1 MEDEAITSEPE
12 LRIFESTPYDLSRS
26 DEAVE
31 AAELAL
37 AVVEFLQKH
46 GPLLAASAEDDVE
59 GGEDDT
65 GDGEDDAGDGE
76 DDAGDGEDDAGDGE
90 DDAGDKEDDAEDGED
105 DAGDGD
111 GAENTS
117 GEGLPTPLPEEQED
131 IPEGI
136 DGENEDFDQGL
147 AEDMSDNEKGLEEEG
162 VLQDSV
168 SHNEAQD
175 NEGLSV
181 DRSDYEEDRSLEDG
195 SLAGDSADDAEAL
208 EEDMVDDEG
217 ALEGDQSDDEQAES
231 GIDEEDQ
238 KLEYD
243 SGEEGEAEDG
253 LEEEMADV
261 EISQDDGPVSDV
273 GDVLLEGSLHE
284 DADTDIDSQ
293 LEALPTPS
301 VDEGEETGSNHEASI
316 YDEDQYTPEESP
328 IEDGHPDGETA
339 DDDYRSGG
347 YDDDTFR
354 DDLSNDASQAEM
366 DESSGGEDGR
376 ARYAES
382 NPSEAADSSGEIT
395 PRDDAEGDLEDFSQA
410 EADAASYLG
419 DDAYPDDFDGEE
431 NSQDRNFGADVPG
444 EGAQTWE
451 GDDFAEDTGM
461 DNMQRASDGEPFADG
476 AESEIDD
483 DEPRDQDLDAMYAA
497 GEASPAL
504 SSEEVNDHRWEDEA
518 EDIAETTSNTA
529 AAEEDP
535 ERGTLPENTMAMS
548 QPESMENPTQHPP
561 KQAELPTQEFQFQ
574 FDTPDQDTVDDP
586 ENDQRQSEEAA
597 FVANA
602 DYDQDY
608 PDQQGVQEQVDEE
621 ISYGADSPGYAF
633 DAETG
638 QYYPVDEGGEG
649 GEGFQGYD
657 YQEQDPDLDQELELE
672 PEPEPEPD
680 SQAYFAAEGEEAVRG
695 GGSLYD
701 GQGYASQYDDVERE
715 RQRRDDDDGY
725 PGPHVIGGAM
735 GGAAGGTGHQQVA
748 AVGNFI

>member
-1 MEDEAITSEPE
+1 MEDKAITSEPE

-37 AVVEFLQKH
+37 AMVEFLQKH

-59 GGEDDT
+59 GGEDDG
-65 GDGEDDAGDGE
+65 GDG
-76 DDAGDGEDDAGDGE
+76 
-90 DDAGDKEDDAEDGED
+90 DDAEG
-105 DAGDGD
+105 GD
-111 GAENTS
+111 GAEDGDDAENTS
-117 GEGLPTPLPEEQED
+117 SEGLPTPLPEEQEET
-131 IPEGI
+131 PEGI
-136 DGENEDFDQGL
+136 DGDNEDFDQGL
-147 AEDMSDNEKGLEEEG
+147 AEDVSDNEKGLEEEG
-162 VLQDSV
+162 VLEDSV
-168 SHNEAQD
+168 SHNEGQD
-175 NEGLSV
+175 NEGLDV
-181 DRSDYEEDRSLEDG
+181 DRSEYEEDRSLEDRSLEDRSLEDG
-195 SLAGDSADDAEAL
+195 SFAGDSADDAEAL
-208 EEDMVDDEG
+208 EEDMADDEG
-217 ALEGDQSDDEQAES
+217 VLEGDQSDDEQAES

-238 KLEYD
+238 KLEDD
-243 SGEEGEAEDG
+243 SGEEGEAEEG
-253 LEEEMADV
+253 LEKEMADV

-273 GDVLLEGSLHE
+273 GDVPLEGSFHE
-284 DADTDIDSQ
+284 EADTDIDSQ

-328 IEDGHPDGETA
+328 IEDGHPDGEIT

-376 ARYAES
+376 ASYAES
-382 NPSEAADSSGEIT
+382 NPSEATDSSGEMT
-395 PRDDAEGDLEDFSQA
+395 PRDDAEGDLEDFSQE

-419 DDAYPDDFDGEE
+419 DDAYPDDLDGEE
-431 NSQDRNFGADVPG
+431 NNQDKNFGAEVPG

-451 GDDFAEDTGM
+451 GDDLAEDAGM
-461 DNMQRASDGEPFADG
+461 DNMQRASEGEPFADE

-483 DEPRDQDLDAMYAA
+483 DELRDQDLDAMYAA
-497 GEASPAL
+497 SEASPAL

-518 EDIAETTSNTA
+518 ENVAETTSNTA

-548 QPESMENPTQHPP
+548 QPESVENPTQHPP

-586 ENDQRQSEEAA
+586 ETDQCQSEEAA

-602 DYDQDY
+602 DNDQDY
-608 PDQQGVQEQVDEE
+608 SDQQGAQGQVDEE
-621 ISYGADSPGYAF
+621 IPYGADSPGYAF

-638 QYYPVDEGGEG
+638 QYYSVDEGGEV

-657 YQEQDPDLDQELELE
+657 YQEQDPDLDLDQE
-672 PEPEPEPD
+672 PEPEQEPEQD
-680 SQAYFAAEGEEAVRG
+680 SQAYFAAEGEEAVRGGGGGG

-715 RQRRDDDDGY
+715 RQRRDDEEGY

-735 GGAAGGTGHQQVA
+735 GGAAGGIGHQQAA